1 VTLALAIAEARRT
14 AELGPVVQR
23 IPYMEWMGIEMR
35 VEDGSVRGLMKQ
47 SDMLIGNYV
56 HRALHGGTLG
66 ALLESTAVFE
76 LLYSAQSESLPR
88 IVNITIE
95 YLRSGKDTDTHA
107 RAFVE
112 KLGRNVANVRAIAWQ
127 ADEQKPVAAAHC
139 HFLV

>member
-1 VTLALAIAEARRT
+1 MTLVEAIAEARRT
-14 AELGPVVQR
+14 AELGPVVKR

-35 VEDGSVRGLMKQ
+35 VEGGSVRGLMKQ

-76 LLYSAQSESLPR
+76 LLYTAEAESLPR

-95 YLRSGKDTDTHA
+95 YLRSGKDQDTHA

-127 ADEQKPVAAAHC
+127 GDESKPVAAAHC

>member
-1 VTLALAIAEARRT
+1 MTLVEAIAEARRT

-35 VEDGSVRGLMKQ
+35 VEGGEVRGLMKQ

-76 LLYSAQSESLPR
+76 LLYSADSENLPR

-95 YLRSGKDTDTHA
+95 YLRSGKDQDTHA

-127 ADEQKPVAAAHC
+127 SDESKPVAAAQC

>member
-1 VTLALAIAEARRT
+1 MTLALAIAEARRA
-14 AELGPVVQR
+14 AELGPVVER
-23 IPYMEWMGIEMR
+23 IPYMQWMGIEMR

-76 LLYSAQSESLPR
+76 LLYTAEAQNLPR

-107 RAFVE
+107 RAFIE
-112 KLGRNVANVRAIAWQ
+112 KQGRNVANVRAIAWQ
-127 ADEQKPVAAAHC
+127 GDETKPVAAAHC

>member
-1 VTLALAIAEARRT
+1 MTLVESIAEARRT

-23 IPYMEWMGIEMR
+23 IPYMAWMGIEMR
-35 VEDGSVRGLMKQ
+35 VEDGAVRGLMKR

-66 ALLESTAVFE
+66 ALLESTAVFQ
-76 LLYSAQSESLPR
+76 LLYSAESENLPR

-107 RAFVE
+107 RAIIE
-112 KLGRNVANVRAIAWQ
+112 KLGRNVANVRAVAWQ
-127 ADEQKPVAAAHC
+127 ADEEKPVAAAYC